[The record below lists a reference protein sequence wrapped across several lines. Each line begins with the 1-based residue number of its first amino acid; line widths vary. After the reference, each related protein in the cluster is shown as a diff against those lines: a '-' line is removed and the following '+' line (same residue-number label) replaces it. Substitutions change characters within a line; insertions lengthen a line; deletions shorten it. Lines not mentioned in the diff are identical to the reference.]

1 MAWDFDT
8 CKRLD
13 ILKILSKFIAPV
25 YNTIGSRVTTNE
37 IIRKKATRDRVKP
50 SKRVS
55 KNCGIVVNPILRYF
69 GTK

>member
-8 CKRLD
+8 CKDGD

-25 YNTIGSRVTTNE
+25 YNTIGIRVTTNE

-50 SKRVS
+50 SKHVS
-55 KNCGIVVNPILRYF
+55 KIVVYS
-69 GTK
+69 